1 MGEAKQR
8 RREPSPSGKSDGLPD
23 FDARL
28 ERDGPLITDIIE
40 SLLREV
46 RRDPHFAEVGVW
58 RDPANRPPLGLKSHF
73 PDDMMIARMDH
84 SVTIAVRVDPR
95 DEGAMRIDERLLRAA
110 LRSTMGESKRR
121 KRSDGIEVEAVIE
134 SLHVYGD
141 RNTGQVVGASAWI
154 RTAADEEYLVVTKTD
169 EAGRTLQAL
178 YEGASAR
185 FVGRLSP
192 PEFPEYQG
200 VIVPCAGVIVSST
213 ITPIERPIVVVAAVE
228 TIKRVWSDSGGIS
241 VALAYV
247 ITKDQDRFTVSS
259 RGGEAMN
266 ALLGLNPGDVARFTG
281 RFSPPFETVPNI
293 ELSQVALIE
302 RSGPV
307 EPWREQW
314 FFVSTDRLSPDFRR
328 RIANCRTESCKCF
341 SCRTTIETA
350 DRIALVVLRDCKGG
364 PVCADCAALPRNEL
378 VEKLSV
384 VEGMETSPA
393 QFVTHAKMAECAI
406 ARLCGL
412 DPKVVV
418 DWSRDGEW
426 DYGLAER
433 LRSLDEQGAAG
444 PGWNALIELK

>member
-1 MGEAKQR
+1 
-8 RREPSPSGKSDGLPD
+8 
-23 FDARL
+23 
-28 ERDGPLITDIIE
+28 
-40 SLLREV
+40 
-46 RRDPHFAEVGVW
+46 
-58 RDPANRPPLGLKSHF
+58 
-73 PDDMMIARMDH
+73 
-84 SVTIAVRVDPR
+84 
-95 DEGAMRIDERLLRAA
+95 
-110 LRSTMGESKRR
+110 MGESKRR
-121 KRSDGIEVEAVIE
+121 KRSDRIEVEAVIE
-134 SLHVYGD
+134 SLHVYED

-154 RTAADEEYLVVTKTD
+154 RTAADEDYLVVTKTD

-185 FVGRLSP
+185 FVGRLSH

-200 VIVPCAGVIVSST
+200 VIVACAGVIEPSE
-213 ITPIERPIVVVAAVE
+213 ITPVERPFVIVAAVE
-228 TIKRVWSDSGGIS
+228 KIKRALSESGGIS

-247 ITKDQDRFTVSS
+247 ITEDQDRFTVSS

-302 RSGPV
+302 RRGPV
-307 EPWREQW
+307 EPWRDQW

-328 RIANCRTESCKCF
+328 RIANCRTESCQCF

-350 DRIALVVLRDCKGG
+350 DRIALIMQRGCEGG
-364 PVCADCAALPRNEL
+364 LVCADCAALPRDVL

-393 QFVTHAKMAECAI
+393 QFVKHAKMAEYAI
-406 ARLCGL
+406 ACFCGL
-412 DPKVVV
+412 DPMVVV
-418 DWSRDGEW
+418 DWSPDCEW

-433 LRSLDEQGAAG
+433 VRLLDEQGAAG
-444 PGWNALIELK
+444 PEWYALI